1 MKQGTAVGMATF
13 DQSLYQLY
21 AAGRISY
28 KEAILNADS
37 QTDLALH
44 IRLVGPPPPEGNL
57 DPEELTLVGISEHA
71 EPRQRSL
78 PT

>member
-1 MKQGTAVGMATF
+1 MATF

-44 IRLVGPPPPEGNL
+44 IRLVGPAPAEGSL
-57 DPEELTLVGISEHA
+57 DPEELTLVDIRERS
-71 EPRQRSL
+71 EPRERKL
-78 PT
+78 PI